1 MRLLSNCRQACAKYR
16 FSVKHS
22 YLLLIIVKKRKQTRR
37 ENNSFVAMR
46 KRIRN
51 ILILMSVCILGIYLF
66 QGYWLYNSYEV
77 QFDQFNRD
85 INGALRTALFNN
97 QFIEARRLVHYY
109 GKDTA
114 AKKGSNLVLQPE
126 QLSASNAKRDS
137 AHAMLDAIMG
147 GERPLPVFKPGTP
160 SRTFADTLAR
170 QMSDLI
176 LLNNLYGDSVN
187 LKGLDS
193 NFTAELHNRQIV
205 TGYKF
210 DTFHVNFSNFS
221 RESFRDSMRIREP
234 LKTSKMP
241 FNPAS
246 NLFVQATFASPL
258 QYILMK
264 MVWTL
269 FTSLVLLILTTLCFI
284 YMLRTILKQ
293 KRLSDVK
300 NDFINNM
307 THELK
312 TPIATVYAAVEAMQN
327 FNALSDQRKTKNYL
341 DISKQELQRLSD
353 LVEKVLQIAA
363 EEKEEIELF
372 KEETDLNDLIDNIIT
387 NHQVKTGQP
396 VQFRYDNHLDHPLVY
411 VDKTHLSN
419 AVNNL
424 VDNAIKYSGDQPMVH
439 IQCSKSNGLL
449 TIKVK
454 DNGIGIPRIYQESIF
469 DKFFRVPTGNLHN
482 VKGFGLGL
490 SYVKKIVELH
500 HGSITVRSEPE
511 KGSEFTME
519 IPV

>member
-1 MRLLSNCRQACAKYR
+1 
-16 FSVKHS
+16 
-22 YLLLIIVKKRKQTRR
+22 
-37 ENNSFVAMR
+37 MR

-66 QGYWLYNSYEV
+66 QGYWLYNSYQV

-85 INGALRTALFNN
+85 INGALRTALFTN
-97 QFIEARRLVHYY
+97 QFMDVRRMIHYY
-109 GKDTA
+109 GKDPVPAVNYYHKDTTA
-114 AKKGSNLVLQPE
+114 TLRNELIIQLEQMGIPGS
-126 QLSASNAKRDS
+126 KRDS
-137 AHAMLDAIMG
+137 AQALIDSIMNG
-147 GERPLPVFKPGTP
+147 DREMPVYNHGSP

-170 QMSDLI
+170 QISDLI

-187 LKGLDS
+187 LRGLDS
-193 NFTAELHNRQIV
+193 AYTAELHNRQIV
-205 TGYKF
+205 TGYQF
-210 DTFHVNFSNFS
+210 DTFHIDFGNFS
-221 RESFRDSMRIREP
+221 RESFRDSMRRREP
-234 LKTSKMP
+234 LKTYKMP

-246 NLFVQATFASPL
+246 NLFVQATFKSPL
-258 QYILMK
+258 QYILTK

-269 FTSLVLLILTTLCFI
+269 FSSLVLLILTTACFI

-327 FNALSDQRKTKNYL
+327 FNALSDQRKTRNYL

-353 LVEKVLQIAA
+353 LVEKVLHIAA

-372 KEETDLNDLIDNIIT
+372 KEETDLNELIDSIIT
-387 NHQVKTGQP
+387 NHQVKAGQP
-396 VQFRYDNHLDHPLVY
+396 VQFRYDSHLDHPLAN

-424 VDNAIKYSGDQPMVH
+424 VDNAIKYSGEHPIVR
-439 IQCSKSNGLL
+439 IQCTKTNGLL
-449 TIKVK
+449 TIRVK

-490 SYVKKIVELH
+490 SYVKKVVELH
-500 HGSITVRSEPE
+500 HGSVSVRSEPD
-511 KGSEFTME
+511 KGSEFIIQ

>member
-1 MRLLSNCRQACAKYR
+1 
-16 FSVKHS
+16 
-22 YLLLIIVKKRKQTRR
+22 
-37 ENNSFVAMR
+37 
-46 KRIRN
+46 
-51 ILILMSVCILGIYLF
+51 
-66 QGYWLYNSYEV
+66 V

-97 QFIEARRLVHYY
+97 QYSDVRRFIHDYTKDSSAQPVRGLFMQLEQTGIPVE
-109 GKDTA
+109 KQDTA
-114 AKKGSNLVLQPE
+114 
-126 QLSASNAKRDS
+126 R
-137 AHAMLDAIMG
+137 AIMDSVLN
-147 GERPLPVFKPGTP
+147 RDKQIRVLVQGTP

-170 QMSDLI
+170 QISDLI
-176 LLNNLYGDSVN
+176 MLNNLYGDSVN

-193 NFTAELHNRQIV
+193 TFTAELHSRQIMA
-205 TGYKF
+205 GYRM
-210 DTFHVNFSNFS
+210 DTFHVDFSNFA
-221 RESFRDSMRIREP
+221 RESFRDSMRRKEP
-234 LKTSKMP
+234 LKTTKMP

-264 MVWTL
+264 MMWTL
-269 FTSLVLLILTTLCFI
+269 VTSLGLLILTTICFI

-372 KEETDLNDLIDNIIT
+372 REETDLNELIDSIIT
-387 NHQVKTGQP
+387 NQQLKAGRP
-396 VQFRYDNHLDHPLVY
+396 VQFRYDNHLDHPLAY
-411 VDKTHLSN
+411 VDKAHLSN
-419 AVNNL
+419 AINNL
-424 VDNAIKYSGDQPMVH
+424 VDNAIKYSGDQPLVH
-439 IQCSKSNGLL
+439 IQCTKENGLL
-449 TIKVK
+449 TIRVK
-454 DNGIGIPRIYQESIF
+454 DNGIGIPRMYQESIF

-490 SYVKKIVELH
+490 SYVKKIVDMH
-500 HGSITVRSEPE
+500 NGAVRVHSEPE
-511 KGSEFTME
+511 KGSEFV
-519 IPV
+519 IQLPV